1 MSLFGGSATIVP
13 ASDNVS
19 TFRGDE
25 RRSTMSFTSAARR
38 ASSPGEIVV
47 GAGSVR
53 PHLPFDR
60 AGVRSV
66 REGIPLPATA
76 EARSEGEGSK
86 NGQAHD
92 PGMGPH
98 TTVSLEDGDRRTNRL
113 IMGSVAR
120 PGIPLSGNRPM
131 FC

>member
-1 MSLFGGSATIVP
+1 MIEAAAMDVTGRLACTSGFPPLSC
-13 ASDNVS
+13 
-19 TFRGDE
+19 
-25 RRSTMSFTSAARR
+25 TSAGRR
-38 ASSPGEIVV
+38 ASSPDEIVVV

-53 PHLPFDR
+53 PRLPFDR

-92 PGMGPH
+92 PGIGPH
-98 TTVSLEDGDRRTNRL
+98 TTVSLEDGDRRT
-113 IMGSVAR
+113 A
-120 PGIPLSGNRPM
+120 
-131 FC
+131 